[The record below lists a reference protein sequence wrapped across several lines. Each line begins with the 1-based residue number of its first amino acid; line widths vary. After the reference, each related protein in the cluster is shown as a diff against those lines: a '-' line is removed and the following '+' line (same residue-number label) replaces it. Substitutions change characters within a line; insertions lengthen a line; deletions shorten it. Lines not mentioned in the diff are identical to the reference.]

1 LKKNSLIRP
10 TTEKLRMA
18 IFSILSNRVNGS
30 IVLDLF
36 CGSGA
41 LGIEAIS
48 RGAAFCTF
56 VDYNISNFKLNINLL
71 DKSCFNY
78 IEGDIFKIIDKIG
91 KVYDIIFVD
100 PPYGQYN
107 CQNVLDII
115 AINELI
121 KYNGIIIYEESAK
134 KNISVDENRF
144 KVVKEKNYGDTKIYV
159 IEVKNGNIVPRDI

>member
-1 LKKNSLIRP
+1 MKKNSLIRP

-18 IFSILSNRVNGS
+18 IFSILSDRVNGS
-30 IVLDLF
+30 VVLDLF
-36 CGSGA
+36 CGSGS

-56 VDYNISNFKLNINLL
+56 VDYNMSNFKLNINLL

-78 IEGDIFKIIDKIG
+78 VEGDIFKITDKIS
-91 KVYDIIFVD
+91 KFYDIIFVD

-107 CQNVLDII
+107 CQKILDII

-121 KYNGIIIYEESAK
+121 KYNGIIIYEESVK
-134 KNISVDENRF
+134 KNLSVDENRF
-144 KVVKEKNYGDTKIYV
+144 KVVKEKIYGDTKIFV
-159 IEVKNGNIVPRDI
+159 IEVKNGNIIPRDI

>member
-1 LKKNSLIRP
+1 
-10 TTEKLRMA
+10 MA